1 MAPKIPHVRMRDVAR
16 IYDALEIGL
25 IVVDSKGIIIWANKY
40 YSQLAK
46 FDMRKYFGQDVR
58 MISQRGDVQL
68 PNDRTMIDIVME
80 TKQPLSE
87 VVVYHTVDY
96 VITTAV
102 PILNDEREIDYIVY
116 TITNYSELMQT
127 QERLSQSNSHILALE
142 SHLQSLQIQQSL
154 GSDIIIA
161 DKQMYDIYGKALRL
175 AATPVSVM
183 LTGESGTGKD
193 VLARFIHQNSPRN
206 SQRFIHVNMATI
218 PQPLFESELFGYTP
232 GSFTGASRQGKEG
245 LIQLAN
251 NGTLFLDEIGELP
264 LDVQAKLLQVIQ
276 DKQVRAVGA
285 VEPIP
290 VDFRIICA
298 TNRDLKQLV
307 RERKFRLD
315 LYYRLNTIELTL
327 PPLRNRRED
336 IPLLAT
342 HFLNRYNREKQT
354 EKYLSSDVIQVFY
367 KYDWPGNVR
376 ELQHC
381 MDSLT
386 TLCQRSTITPD
397 QLPPEMQQLAFE
409 ETALSIQDS
418 GAATLKRSVELLETK
433 LIREALARCATAA
446 QAAEELG
453 IDASTLSKKR
463 KRYGI

>member
-1 MAPKIPHVRMRDVAR
+1 MTPKIPRVRMRDVAR

-25 IVVDSKGIIIWANKY
+25 IIVDREGIIIWGNKY

-46 FDMRKYFGQDVR
+46 FDIRKYFGQNVR
-58 MISQRGDVQL
+58 LISQRGDVEL
-68 PNDRTMIDIVME
+68 PNERTMIDIVLE
-80 TKQPLSE
+80 TKQCLSE
-87 VVVYHTVDY
+87 VVIYHTVDY
-96 VITTAV
+96 VITTAR
-102 PILNDEREIDYIVY
+102 PILNDEGTVDYIVY

-142 SHLQSLQIQQSL
+142 THLQNLQIKQSL
-154 GSDIIIA
+154 GQDIIIA
-161 DKQMYDIYGKALRL
+161 DKKMYDIYGKALRL
-175 AATPVSVM
+175 AATSVSVM

-193 VLARFIHQNSPRN
+193 VLARFIHQNSPR
-206 SQRFIHVNMATI
+206 RDEKFIHVNMATI

-264 LDVQAKLLQVIQ
+264 MDVQAKLLQVIQ
-276 DKQVRAVGA
+276 DKQVRSIGA

-290 VDFRIICA
+290 VNFRIICA

-307 RERKFRLD
+307 REHKFRLD

-327 PPLRNRRED
+327 PPLRDRRED

-342 HFLNRYNREKQT
+342 HFLNRYNQEKQT
-354 EKYLSSDVIQVFY
+354 EKYLSSDVLQVFY
-367 KYDWPGNVR
+367 KYSWPGNVR

-386 TLCQRSTITPD
+386 TLCQRSTITLD
-397 QLPPEMQQLAFE
+397 QLPPEMQHLAFE
-409 ETALSIQDS
+409 ETALSIQGT
-418 GAATLKRSVELLETK
+418 GAVTLKQSVELLETK

>member
-1 MAPKIPHVRMRDVAR
+1 MTPKIPRVRMRDVAR

-25 IVVDSKGIIIWANKY
+25 IIADRNAIIIWANKY
-40 YSQLAK
+40 YCQLTK
-46 FDMRKYFGQDVR
+46 FDITKYYGKDIHL
-58 MISQRGDVQL
+58 ISQEGHVKL
-68 PNDRTMIDIVME
+68 PHDRTMFDIIME
-80 TKQPLSE
+80 TKQSLSE
-87 VVVYHTVDY
+87 VVVYRTVDY
-96 VITTAV
+96 VITTAH
-102 PILNDEREIDYIVY
+102 PIFDEVGEVDYIVY
-116 TITNYSELMQT
+116 ATTNYSELMQT

-142 SHLQSLQIQQSL
+142 AHLQNLQIKQSL
-154 GSDIIIA
+154 GQDIIIA
-161 DKQMYDIYGKALRL
+161 DKKMYDIYGKALRL
-175 AATPVSVM
+175 AATSVSVM

-193 VLARFIHQNSPRN
+193 VLARFIHQNSPR
-206 SQRFIHVNMATI
+206 RDEKFIHVNMATI

-264 LDVQAKLLQVIQ
+264 MDVQAKLLQVIQ
-276 DKQVRAVGA
+276 DKQVRSIGA

-290 VDFRIICA
+290 VNFRIICA

-307 RERKFRLD
+307 REHKFRLD

-342 HFLNRYNREKQT
+342 HFLNRYNQEKQT

-367 KYDWPGNVR
+367 KYSWPGNVR

-386 TLCQRSTITPD
+386 TLCQRSTITLD
-397 QLPPEMQQLAFE
+397 QLPPEMQHLAFE
-409 ETALSIQDS
+409 ETALSIQGT
-418 GAATLKRSVELLETK
+418 GAVTLKQSVELLETK